1 MKTGN
6 EVINEVEECAK
17 KIGPHLSNEEINK
30 IVNGEEGEFLADK
43 LQRCLFH
50 VKYCYTCASE
60 LARIYYN
67 TSNRMSY
74 APFGKLIEDM
84 GMFNPLNP

>member
-1 MKTGN
+1 METGN
-6 EVINEVEECAK
+6 EVINEAAEWTN
-17 KIGPHLSNEEINK
+17 GLLGHLRDEVINK
-30 IVNGEEGEFLADK
+30 IVNGEEEEFSSDE
-43 LQRCLFH
+43 LQRYLYH
-50 VKYCYTCASE
+50 VKRCYTCASE